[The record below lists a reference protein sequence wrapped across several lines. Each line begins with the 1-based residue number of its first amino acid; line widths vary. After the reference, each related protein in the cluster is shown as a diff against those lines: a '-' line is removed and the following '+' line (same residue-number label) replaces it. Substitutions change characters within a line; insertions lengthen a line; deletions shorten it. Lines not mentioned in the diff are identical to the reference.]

1 MQSDDLRDFFIRSS
15 LGSDSPCTNDSPCHQ
30 CLTMP
35 PCPARDRFFIRSV
48 GRAFAVGG
56 RADTN
61 YAELVTENLP
71 EAVDLIETFA
81 IRFPGDLELAQ
92 LTDLLISKWFQED

>member
-1 MQSDDLRDFFIRSS
+1 MTRPRQIHATH
-15 LGSDSPCTNDSPCHQ
+15 SPAH
-30 CLTMP
+30 
-35 PCPARDRFFIRSV
+35 DRFFIRSV
-48 GRAFAVGG
+48 GRAFAVGA

-61 YAELVTENLP
+61 YAELVIENLP
-71 EAVDLIETFA
+71 EAVDLMETFA